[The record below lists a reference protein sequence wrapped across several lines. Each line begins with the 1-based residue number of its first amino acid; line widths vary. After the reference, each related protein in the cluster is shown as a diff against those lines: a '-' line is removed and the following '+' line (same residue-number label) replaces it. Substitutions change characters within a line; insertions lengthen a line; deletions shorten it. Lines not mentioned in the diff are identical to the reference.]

1 MHLSFEKG
9 LICENTSSFSQYP
22 WKNQNRLSFKGIF
35 EKTMLWNTEKVCKE
49 LFRRLYS
56 FKLLLMTLTVN
67 IMQLMKILSV
77 ILLEITP
84 EANSQI
90 FLVSSGPLQ
99 NSVKHI
105 RQLYVN
111 IVNGFQLL
119 TIFAKSSIL
128 KCWMSSEYASVL
140 FSGTTP
146 EESFWRTE

>member
-1 MHLSFEKG
+1 MDLSFDKG
-9 LICENTSSFSQYP
+9 LICENRSSFSQYP
-22 WKNQNRLSFKGIF
+22 WKNQNRFSFKGIF
-35 EKTMLWNTEKVCKE
+35 GKTMLF
-49 LFRRLYS
+49 FRRLYS
-56 FKLLLMTLTVN
+56 YKLLIMTLTVN

-105 RQLYVN
+105 RQLYLN

-128 KCWMSSEYASVL
+128 KCWTSSEYASGL
-140 FSGTTP
+140 FSRTTP
-146 EESFWRTE
+146 EESFWRAE